1 MTGTLAWLGTQ
12 AHIAGTVLAALITDK
27 SAPARQV
34 LIYTVVLVA
43 LAFITPKIIRLV
55 SK

>member
-1 MTGTLAWLGTQ
+1 MTGLAWLGVQ
-12 AHIAGTVLAALITDK
+12 AKIAGTVLAALIANR

-34 LIYTVVLVA
+34 LIYAVVLVA
-43 LAFITPKIIRLV
+43 LAFITPKIIKVV

>member
-34 LIYTVVLVA
+34 LIYTVVLIA
-43 LAFITPKIIRLV
+43 LAFTVPRIVKLV

>member
-12 AHIAGTVLAALITDK
+12 LHIAGTVLAAIITDK

-34 LIYTVVLVA
+34 LAYTVVLAV
-43 LAFITPKIIRLV
+43 LAYTVPKIIKLV
-55 SK
+55 TN